1 MDRSEI
7 EKLFARA
14 HDAMAEGDFVRT
26 VAIADQLT
34 AELPDD
40 AAAWLLRAE
49 SLLASGAEEETLEA
63 ARRAVELNAVE
74 LGIVE
79 SNAVEL
85 DAEAGQAHR
94 ILGLAAWRCER
105 LTLAQQS
112 LQRGLELSGHDPDLL
127 AEFAWFMASERGPRL
142 AEEAA
147 REAVEANESSST
159 AWAALGLVE
168 FRMHL
173 REQAEASLRRALA
186 LNSGDVYALSAMA
199 ALLQEQGKDAE
210 AEEYAARLADTPGT
224 EQLVES
230 IREEARQRKLEFLL
244 IQRDVVP
251 DPTLGLWPR
260 RLAIWLVLVSSLIAG
275 VYLVFHP
282 HGPGIVI
289 ILFIFPLLLFWCMRQ
304 LFR

>member
-7 EKLFARA
+7 ERLFARA

-49 SLLASGAEEETLEA
+49 SLLASGAEDETLEA
-63 ARRAVELNAVE
+63 ARRAVELGA
-74 LGIVE
+74 VE

-112 LQRGLELSGHDPDLL
+112 LQRALELSGHDPDLL

-168 FRMHL
+168 FRMHR

-210 AEEYAARLADTPGT
+210 AEEFAARLADTPGT

-251 DPTLGLWPR
+251 DLTIGRWHR

-275 VYLVFHP
+275 VYLVLNP
-282 HGPGIVI
+282 HGPGIVV
-289 ILFIFPLLLFWCMRQ
+289 ILFIFPLLLFWCLRQ

>member
-1 MDRSEI
+1 MDRPEI
-7 EKLFARA
+7 EKLFAQA
-14 HDAMAEGDFVRT
+14 SDAMADGDFVRA

-49 SLLASGAEEETLEA
+49 SLLASGAEDETLEA
-63 ARRAVELNAVE
+63 ARRAVEL
-74 LGIVE
+74 G
-79 SNAVEL
+79 AVEL
-85 DAEAGQAHR
+85 DAEPGRAHR

-105 LTLAQQS
+105 LSLAQQS
-112 LQRGLELSGHDPDLL
+112 LQRALELSGRNPELL

-142 AEEAA
+142 AEETA
-147 REAVEANESSST
+147 REAVEANETSST

-168 FRMHL
+168 FRLHR
-173 REQAEASLRRALA
+173 REQAEESLRRALA
-186 LNSGDVYALSAMA
+186 LNPSDVYAQSAMA
-199 ALLQEQGKDAE
+199 ALLQDQGKDTE
-210 AEEYAARLADTPGT
+210 AEQFAARMAGTPGT

-230 IREEARQRKLEFLL
+230 IREEARQRKLERLL
-244 IQRDVVP
+244 IQREIVP
-251 DPTLGLWPR
+251 DPTVGLWPR

-275 VYLVFHP
+275 IYLILNP

-289 ILFIFPLLLFWCMRQ
+289 ILFIFPLLLLWCLRQ